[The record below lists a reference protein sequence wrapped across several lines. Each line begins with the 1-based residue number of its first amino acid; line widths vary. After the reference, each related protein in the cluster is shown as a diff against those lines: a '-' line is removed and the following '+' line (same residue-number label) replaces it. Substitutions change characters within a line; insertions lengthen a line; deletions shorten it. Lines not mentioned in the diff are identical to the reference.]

1 MALGSEKSSK
11 GGGGG
16 VQRFSALSGLRGRFG
31 NAGREEEVRRV
42 GSPVAALAGESTS
55 RGRSLGVKGGGG
67 GLRRGR
73 GNTAL
78 NRFKKPSY

>member
-1 MALGSEKSSK
+1 MALGMEQSGK
-11 GGGGG
+11 GAVG

-55 RGRSLGVKGGGG
+55 RGRSLGVKGVGG
-67 GLRRGR
+67 GLRGR
-73 GNTAL
+73 GNPAL
-78 NRFKKPSY
+78 RRFKKPSY